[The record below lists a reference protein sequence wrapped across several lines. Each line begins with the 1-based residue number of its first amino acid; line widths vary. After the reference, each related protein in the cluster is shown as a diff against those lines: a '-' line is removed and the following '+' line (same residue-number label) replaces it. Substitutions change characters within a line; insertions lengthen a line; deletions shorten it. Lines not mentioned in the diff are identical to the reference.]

1 MSVGVVRF
9 VIDVVVV
16 ATGGCHGGG
25 DGCYGEVVIDGGGGV
40 MIDGGGGFDECG
52 CGWVFSGVVNQ

>member
-1 MSVGVVRF
+1 M
-9 VIDVVVV
+9 
-16 ATGGCHGGG
+16 
-25 DGCYGEVVIDGGGGV
+25 IDGGGGV

>member
-1 MSVGVVRF
+1 MVV
-9 VIDVVVV
+9 
-16 ATGGCHGGG
+16 
-25 DGCYGEVVIDGGGGV
+25 EGV

>member
-1 MSVGVVRF
+1 M
-9 VIDVVVV
+9 VVVMV
-16 ATGGCHGGG
+16 ARV
-25 DGCYGEVVIDGGGGV
+25 EVVIDGGGGV